1 MILLKNTHCLMPKR
15 YEKPFSDYD
24 LVSIRPIA
32 VEQDPAGLGKYKRLR
47 TNPLYYENSLKY
59 CGGSL
64 YRAALGYDLIWNKQ
78 NEEDMISALDF
89 LLASYRY
96 KETYFTEEIRATQ
109 PVKLHGVKWSRGVPP
124 KDFSFDTQWP
134 ITIFSGEGLT
144 ARINAID
151 KPHRVDIERVNGEVF
166 SISLIKYLRFQDT
179 QILRRKDGLKRK
191 TEKHRFTNSK
201 RWGPKLVAGYSSNKP
216 APQVAPS
223 VFSMRKVDRWEGAL

>member
-1 MILLKNTHCLMPKR
+1 MPKR
-15 YEKPFSDYD
+15 YEKSFSDYG

-47 TNPLYYENSLKY
+47 TNPIYYENSLKY

-64 YRAALGYDLIWNKQ
+64 YRAALGYDIIWNKQ

-89 LLASYRY
+89 LLTSYRF

-109 PVKLHGVKWSRGVPP
+109 PVKLHGVKWNRGVPP
-124 KDFSFDTQWP
+124 KDFSFRTQWP

-144 ARINAID
+144 ARINALD

-179 QILRRKDGLKRK
+179 QILKRKDNAKRK
-191 TEKHRFTNSK
+191 TEKNRFLNTK
-201 RWGPKLVAGYSSNKP
+201 RWGPKLVAGFSSNKP
-216 APQVAPS
+216 SSQVAPS
-223 VFSMRKVDRWEGAL
+223 VPNLREVDRRKGPMQAPCRRI